1 MTRLFC
7 IDTAG
12 GWRLVFVCFS
22 LLLCSMSSAIVL
34 HPDGEPNLTVWTD
47 HPVNNVIG
55 RWGTNASCV
64 AIGKRY
70 VISTRHQDSYNS
82 GVGKTIAI
90 NGINYTVGEELNIHE
105 DLRIARITGPQGRV
119 ASLPDY
125 ANIYPNISKSWQ
137 LSNINNKYITMA
149 GFGKIRGTSL
159 IQDGTVYGYSWATNT
174 GNLLH
179 WATNKIDI
187 YIPSGSVNELLLQA
201 DFDSLGITGSTIYE
215 TAPAE
220 YDSGGGWFI
229 DDGGAWKLAGV
240 TAGVDPCTVK
250 QQSWFLNPADISNP
264 NPAVG
269 KRFFAHWLNDY
280 VATIQ
285 NAIIEPAI
293 PTGISAAVGYNCGE
307 ILLSWDSV
315 SGVDGYRVYYSQ
327 GSAEFVLHSSVLST
341 QTSRTIGSLNPN
353 TTYNFAVTAYKGI
366 AESDYSSIAVA
377 AASTNCQYQISGYVM
392 DSGNPI
398 QGVVIDANNGATTD
412 IIDSQGYYSIS
423 VPYGWSG
430 SITPSKFGY
439 SFTPQSLMRLNVTAN
454 ITVPNFEANA
464 PILIDDFNDNARSA
478 DWIVQNPDFPTTIID
493 ETNQRLE
500 ISSSNDINPT
510 EAFCSA
516 NGWKI
521 SSEQNFSLK
530 IEFHNEILTQ
540 SFAGVAIR
548 LVDSNAREN
557 YIRLSVASEAN
568 QPIFAVQAGM
578 NGMLIDCSV
587 PRTSSDGSLW
597 ISYNSDTNE
606 IYLSLNGFG
615 PEDYFQ
621 VVSLPEKIDWI
632 IELVGFTENFG
643 FASGLAWFDNFT
655 IQTGKLT
662 NWPPKT
668 DINQDGFVDIEDLC
682 EMAGQWLNTGGG
694 FSADIDSDGYVDFV
708 DLARLAEVW

>member
-22 LLLCSMSSAIVL
+22 LLLCSMSSAIVR
-34 HPDGEPNLTVWTD
+34 HNDNPINGGTPPNA
-47 HPVNNVIG
+47 VIG
-55 RWGTNASCV
+55 KWYSPSTASCV

-70 VISTRHQDSYNS
+70 VITTKHQ
-82 GVGKTIAI
+82 GGGAVAGTIVAVGGT
-90 NGINYTVGEELNIHE
+90 NYTVAQEFDIATAT
-105 DLRIARITGPQGRV
+105 DIRVARIKEIDSGLANLSQF
-119 ASLPDY
+119 SLLY
-125 ANIYPNISKSWQ
+125 SGSYPNNTPMI
-137 LSNINNKYITMA
+137 IG
-149 GFGKIRGTSL
+149 GFGDIRGAEL
-159 IQDGTVYGYSWATNT
+159 RDGTNKLYGYTWITNPNST
-174 GNLLH
+174 TPVWG
-179 WATNKIDI
+179 TNQIEMSL
-187 YIPSGSVNELLLQA
+187 YFPSQNILSA
-201 DFDSLGITGSTIYE
+201 DFDGSASSTE
-215 TAPAE
+215 GALADH
-220 YDSGGGWFI
+220 DSGSGWFI
-229 DDGGAWKLAGV
+229 SNAGVWKLVGLTFAV
-240 TAGVDPCTVK
+240 DTASVPFGE
-250 QQSWFLNPADISNP
+250 SWFLNPRSN
-264 NPAVG
+264 
-269 KRFFAHWLNDY
+269 FYAHWLNDY
-280 VATIQ
+280 VSTIQ

-293 PTGISAAVGYNCGE
+293 PTGISAAAGYNCGE

-327 GSAEFVLHSSVLST
+327 GSAEFILHSSALST
-341 QTSRTIGSLNPN
+341 QTSKTIGSLNPN

-366 AESDYSSIAVA
+366 AESDYSSIAAA

-392 DSGNPI
+392 DSNIPV
-398 QGVVIDANNGATTD
+398 QNVIIDTNNGATTS
-412 IIDSQGYYSIS
+412 ITDSQGYYSIS

-439 SFTPQSLMRLNVTAN
+439 NFTPQSLTRLNVTAN
-454 ITVPNFEANA
+454 LTVPNFEANA

-510 EAFCSA
+510 EAFYSA

-521 SSEQNFSLK
+521 SSEQNFSVK

-540 SFAGVAIR
+540 SFTGVAIR
-548 LVDSNAREN
+548 LVDSNVREN
-557 YIRLSVASEAN
+557 YIRLSAASEAN
-568 QPIFAVQAGM
+568 QPIFAVQAGI
-578 NGMLIDCSV
+578 NGMLIDRSV

-606 IYLSLNGFG
+606 IYLSLTGFG

-632 IELVGFTENFG
+632 IELAGFTENFG

-668 DINQDGFVDIEDLC
+668 DINQDGFIDIEDLC

-694 FSADIDSDGYVDFV
+694 FSADIDSDGYVDLADF
-708 DLARLAEVW
+708 ARLAEVW